1 MAGRQLEFMSR
12 LRSQKKLTL
21 IGKLITSWKIFHN
34 DFKIVLFSK
43 KLYHWWWRIW
53 YIFYI
58 HGGSL
63 NRFYHFIDFIMVFFS
78 FGIILNSSNILFRLR
93 LWFHSFGIGFITFW
107 WFRNWSKISKR
118 EKNRFYVLVDSKL
131 IKSTPI
137 MQITHNRTVLVL
149 HTFHFLPQLPF
160 LLCHFPFLLYYSLF
174 PAQHFPFLVK
184 WHLVTLYH

>member
-1 MAGRQLEFMSR
+1 MSR

-21 IGKLITSWKIFHN
+21 IGKLVTSWKIFHN

-43 KLYHWWWRIW
+43 KFYHWWWRIW

-107 WFRNWSKISKR
+107 WFRNWRKIAKR
-118 EKNRFYVLVDSKL
+118 KKMRFYVLVDSKKF
-131 IKSTPI
+131 KSTPKDKFCI
-137 MQITHNRTVLVL
+137 ICDWEMDLGHLADFFEFVLVSDL
-149 HTFHFLPQLPF
+149 QPGGWGPEASTN
-160 LLCHFPFLLYYSLF
+160 S
-174 PAQHFPFLVK
+174 K
-184 WHLVTLYH
+184 KSDKGN